1 MEKYIL
7 PELPYGHKDLE
18 PYISEE
24 IMTFHHNKHHAAYVN
39 NLNVAVEKHPEL
51 FQKTPEQLLMNLSE
65 IPEDIRIAVK
75 NNGGGHVNHS
85 MFWMTMSKNGGGEPI
100 GELAKEINKTFGSF
114 EDFKQKFV
122 DEGIKRF
129 GSGWVWL
136 IKSKSGELQIVS
148 TANQDTPISD
158 GHTVILLNDV
168 WEHAYYLQYKNLRA
182 DYLRAWWNVV
192 NWQEAE
198 KRFTE

>member
-1 MEKYIL
+1 
-7 PELPYGHKDLE
+7 
-18 PYISEE
+18 
-24 IMTFHHNKHHAAYVN
+24 
-39 NLNVAVEKHPEL
+39 
-51 FQKTPEQLLMNLSE
+51 
-65 IPEDIRIAVK
+65 
-75 NNGGGHVNHS
+75 